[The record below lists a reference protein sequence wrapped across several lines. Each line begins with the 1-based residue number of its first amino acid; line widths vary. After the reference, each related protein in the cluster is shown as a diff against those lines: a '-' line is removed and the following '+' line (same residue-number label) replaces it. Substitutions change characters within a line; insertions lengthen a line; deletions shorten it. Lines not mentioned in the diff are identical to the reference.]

1 MTKASETTPAKA
13 LPLGNCDSVVLFLVF
28 VFFFSCISHTLMI
41 TFTTAISDDSLLTLV
56 WEEITLTVLI
66 MLTSLGIYELFI
78 KTN

>member
-1 MTKASETTPAKA
+1 
-13 LPLGNCDSVVLFLVF
+13 
-28 VFFFSCISHTLMI
+28 MI
-41 TFTTAISDDSLLTLV
+41 TFTTAISDDSLLPLV